1 MPHVK
6 VFRKGLSM
14 KPNNP
19 DLNPG
24 PTSKKPVELV
34 IQGGTAVTMV
44 PGQPPITDA
53 RILIGKGRIMEIGPS
68 AEIPMPHGFPIETV
82 DAQNAIILPGLVNAH
97 AHTAMTL
104 FRGFADDL
112 PLSKWLFERIF
123 PAEANFLSP
132 ETVYWGALLGCV
144 EMITSGTTCLADGY
158 FFEDQTVRAV
168 HESGLRALLAQ
179 GIIDFPAPG
188 IPDPKENTRMGQD
201 FMEKWHHFSDRI
213 TPGLFCHSP
222 ITCCERTLRR
232 SQEISREYGAPLQ
245 IHLSETSME
254 VVEILKTH
262 GKRPAH
268 YLDHLGL
275 LDSHLIAAHGVH
287 LDETELR
294 CFREKGAGIVHVPE
308 SNMKLSSGIAPLEEI
323 TAMGLKTG
331 LGTDGCASNNN
342 LDLFGE
348 MDTAAKL
355 AKVSTGRPDAAKA
368 YQVLKM
374 ATLGG
379 AAALGLDEETG
390 SLEKGKKADIIVVDL
405 TSPHLCPLFNP
416 VSTLVYSACG
426 SDVKDVVVNGVPLM
440 KERAL
445 CYLDQ
450 DEIMAKVIEISKKI
464 RL

>member
-1 MPHVK
+1 
-6 VFRKGLSM
+6 M
-14 KPNNP
+14 KTSDP
-19 DLNPG
+19 DLNLSR
-24 PTSKKPVELV
+24 TSKKPVDLI
-34 IQGGTAVTMV
+34 IQGGTAVTMM
-44 PGQPPITDA
+44 PGQQPITDV
-53 RILIGKGRIMEIGPS
+53 RILIGKDRIMEIGPS
-68 AEIPMPHGFPIETV
+68 AEVPIPQGFSAETI
-82 DAQNAIILPGLVNAH
+82 DAQNAIIMPGLVNAH

-112 PLSKWLFERIF
+112 PLKEWLFEKIF
-123 PAEANFLSP
+123 PAEAKLLSP

-158 FFEDQTVRAV
+158 FFQDQTVRAV
-168 HESGLRALLAQ
+168 HKSGLRALLAQ

-188 IPDPKENTRMGQD
+188 VPDPKENVSMGQD
-201 FMEKWHHFSDRI
+201 FIEKWHHFSDRI

-222 ITCCERTLRR
+222 VTCCEKTLRR
-232 SQEISREYGAPLQ
+232 SQELSREYGAPLQ
-245 IHLSETSME
+245 IHLSETSVE
-254 VVEILKTH
+254 VSEIVKRH
-262 GKRPAH
+262 GKRPTH
-268 YLDHLGL
+268 YLDQLGL

-287 LDETELR
+287 LDVTELQ
-294 CFREKGAGIVHVPE
+294 CFHEKNASIVHVPE

-323 TAMGLKTG
+323 IAMGLRTG

-355 AKVSTGRPDAAKA
+355 AKVSTGKPDAAKA

-379 AAALGLDEETG
+379 AAALGLEKETG
-390 SLEKGKKADIIVVDL
+390 SLEMGKKADIIVVDL
-405 TSPHLCPLFNP
+405 ESPHLCPLFDP
-416 VSTLVYSACG
+416 VSTLVYSAGG

-445 CYLDQ
+445 CSLDQ

-464 RL
+464 HL

>member
-1 MPHVK
+1 
-6 VFRKGLSM
+6 M
-14 KPNNP
+14 KSNNP
-19 DLNPG
+19 DLNLSR
-24 PTSKKPVELV
+24 TSKKPVNLV
-34 IQGGTAVTMV
+34 IQGGTAVTMA
-44 PGQPPITDA
+44 PGQQPITDA
-53 RILIGKGRIMEIGPS
+53 RILIGNDRIIEIGPS
-68 AEIPMPHGFPIETV
+68 AEVPIPQGFSVETV
-82 DAQNAIILPGLVNAH
+82 DAQNAIIMPGLVNAH

-112 PLSKWLFERIF
+112 PLRKWLFEKIF

-158 FFEDQTVRAV
+158 FFQDQTIRAV
-168 HESGLRALLAQ
+168 HESGLRGLLAQ

-188 IPDPKENTRMGQD
+188 VPDPKENVSMGQD

-222 ITCCERTLRR
+222 VTCCEKTLRR

-254 VVEILKTH
+254 VSEIVKRH

-268 YLDHLGL
+268 YLDQLGL
-275 LDSHLIAAHGVH
+275 MDSHLIAAHGVH

-294 CFREKGAGIVHVPE
+294 CFHKNNAGIVHVPE
-308 SNMKLSSGIAPLEEI
+308 SNMKLSSGIAPLEDM

-355 AKVSTGRPDAAKA
+355 AKVSTRRPDAARA

-379 AAALGLDEETG
+379 ATALGLEKETG

-405 TSPHLCPLFNP
+405 KSPHLCPLFDP
-416 VSTLVYSACG
+416 VSTLVYSAGG
-426 SDVKDVVVNGVPLM
+426 SDVKDVVADGVPLM
-440 KERAL
+440 RERAL
-445 CYLDQ
+445 CALDQ
-450 DEIMAKVIEISKKI
+450 DEIMANVKEISKKI

>member
-1 MPHVK
+1 
-6 VFRKGLSM
+6 M
-14 KPNNP
+14 KTSDP
-19 DLNPG
+19 DLNLSR
-24 PTSKKPVELV
+24 TSKKPVNLV
-34 IQGGTAVTMV
+34 IQGGTAVTMA
-44 PGQPPITDA
+44 PGQEPITDA
-53 RILIGKGRIMEIGPS
+53 RILIGNDRIIEIGPS
-68 AEIPMPHGFPIETV
+68 AEVPIPQGFSAETI
-82 DAQNAIILPGLVNAH
+82 DAQNAIIMPGLVNAH

-112 PLSKWLFERIF
+112 PLKEWLFEKIF
-123 PAEANFLSP
+123 PAEAKLLSP

-158 FFEDQTVRAV
+158 FFQDQTVRAV
-168 HESGLRALLAQ
+168 HKSGLRALLAQ

-188 IPDPKENTRMGQD
+188 VPDPKENIRIGRD
-201 FMEKWHHFSDRI
+201 FLEKWYHFSDRI

-222 ITCCERTLRR
+222 VTCSKKTLRR
-232 SQEISREYGAPLQ
+232 SRELSREYGAPLQ
-245 IHLSETSME
+245 IHLSETAME
-254 VVEILKTH
+254 VSEIVKAH
-262 GKRPAH
+262 GKRPTH
-268 YLDHLGL
+268 YLDQLGL

-287 LDETELR
+287 LDVTELQ
-294 CFREKGAGIVHVPE
+294 CFHEKNASIVHVPE

-323 TAMGLKTG
+323 IAMGLRTG

-355 AKVSTGRPDAAKA
+355 AKVSTGKPDAAKA

-379 AAALGLDEETG
+379 AAALGLEKETG
-390 SLEKGKKADIIVVDL
+390 SLEMGKKADIIVVDL
-405 TSPHLCPLFNP
+405 ESPHLCPLFDP
-416 VSTLVYSACG
+416 VSTLVYSAGG

-445 CYLDQ
+445 CSLDQ

-464 RL
+464 HL